1 MPLEGENCQEEEK
14 EGKQQMDLV
23 FYWGRGGEVVSA
35 ALYGFVWLLRPLFLF
50 NYVTG
55 VNVRR
60 AAPAT
65 ACPAA
70 VLPELNQVALIS
82 FYIYIQQ
89 QHKQKQTNFEKTFS
103 GNFQYMFLVVSPGGS
118 IRKGLICI
126 NNMI

>member
-1 MPLEGENCQEEEK
+1 MPLEGENCQEKEE
-14 EGKQQMDLV
+14 EGEHQMDLV

-65 ACPAA
+65 AALPCPA
-70 VLPELNQVALIS
+70 LLNQVALIS

-103 GNFQYMFLVVSPGGS
+103 GNFQYMFLVVSPGGG